1 MINIIIDELTNCLEV
16 RQTGEIVDTYYKER
30 RKKFTDKEIARM
42 HAEGWSLNFNWKSV
56 QDEGYKV
63 YELRTKKD
71 DVVQGYIALKHHARD
86 YYTFVPLVESA
97 PWNRGSNG
105 IYNGVGGHLFAIAC
119 KESWDN
125 GNEGYVM
132 FESKTDLVEH
142 YMKTLSAVIVNP
154 RTPVKLLLN
163 TRAASRLIQKYFFV
177 EENSDEDDE

>member
-16 RQTGEIVDTYYKER
+16 RNTGEIVDTYYKKR
-30 RKKFTDKEIARM
+30 RKKFTDEEIAKM
-42 HAEGWSLNFNWKSV
+42 HEDGWSNNFNWKEV
-56 QDEGYKV
+56 QDDGYQV

-71 DVVQGYIALKHHARD
+71 DEIQGYIALKHHEKD

-142 YMKTLSAVIVNP
+142 YMQTLSATIVNP
-154 RTPVKLLLN
+154 RTPIKLLLD
-163 TRAASRLIQKYFFV
+163 TKTAAKLIKKYFF
-177 EENSDEDDE
+177 SKEDFHEDVQ